1 MANLDK
7 KAVTNVAI
15 TFARDN
21 LPRLVSNLA
30 SNAKNKL
37 KKKCLKGAGKGFVF
51 FISNEDM
58 NDIIRIIKLLEDS
71 NVLTDGITETVK
83 DEIKKNILLVE
94 PKISPIVKCIRGR
107 AVKKGEEI

>member
-1 MANLDK
+1 MFK
-7 KAVTNVAI
+7 RSRKRI
-15 TFARDN
+15 F
-21 LPRLVSNLA
+21 
-30 SNAKNKL
+30 
-37 KKKCLKGAGKGFVF
+37 F

-94 PKISPIVKCIRGR
+94 PKISSIVKCIRGR
-107 AVKKGEEI
+107 AVKKGDEI